1 MLKWRFRRGGTANS
15 VRSRRLG
22 RLARH
27 GNPLATM
34 IFRKKPGGLPDFS
47 SKLVQAI
54 GGQLK

>member
-47 SKLVQAI
+47 SKLVQRD
-54 GGQLK
+54 QLK